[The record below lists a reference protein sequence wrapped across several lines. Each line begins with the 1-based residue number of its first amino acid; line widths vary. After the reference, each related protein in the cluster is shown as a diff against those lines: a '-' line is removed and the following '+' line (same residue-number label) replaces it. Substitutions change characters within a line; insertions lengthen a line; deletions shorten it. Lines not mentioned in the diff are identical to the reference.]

1 MQHPREGDVV
11 VDAFV
16 RARLL
21 GLPLLTLKACVVVA
35 KASGPPAAGNSA
47 VVLSATSHTPRLEH
61 AMALVEQ
68 SADTLQRSLRGS
80 SSRRSIVR

>member
-16 RARLL
+16 GARLL

-35 KASGPPAAGNSA
+35 KESGPPAAGTSA
-47 VVLSATSHTPRLEH
+47 VVLSAAGQTPRLED

-68 SADTLQRSLRGS
+68 SADTLRRSLRGS
-80 SSRRSIVR
+80 RSPRSLVR